1 MGNLNLSSDNGK
13 SLLQK
18 GLDIMNDPNSSV
30 QAKVGSIAVIGVGAI
45 TAITLYAINKIMG
58 GGR

>member
-1 MGNLNLSSDNGK
+1 MSNQNLLSDSGK

-30 QAKVGSIAVIGVGAI
+30 PIKVGSIAVIGVGAI
-45 TAITLYAINKIMG
+45 TAITLAAIKIMG
-58 GGR
+58 EGK